1 MRYYTHTPTRRT
13 RVPYDPFADLF
24 SGFAADEPG
33 PRYNVEQLDD
43 DHFRIAVA
51 VPGFA
56 EADLDVTQREDEI
69 LVTGTVAAADD
80 EDTNVSYLH
89 RGIGGRPFERR
100 FSLADGV
107 RATGANLGNGVL
119 RIDLLREVPEDQKPR
134 AIAISAPSS
143 RKRKAAQ
150 TQKLSPL

>member
-1 MRYYTHTPTRRT
+1 MRYYTPTPTRRT
-13 RVPYDPFADLF
+13 GVPFDPFSNLF
-24 SGFAADEPG
+24 SGFGASESGPRYQPG

-69 LVTGTVAAADD
+69 LVTGTVAADNDD
-80 EDTNVSYLH
+80 EANVSYLH

-100 FSLADGV
+100 FSLAEGV
-107 RATGANLGNGVL
+107 RATGANLENGVL
-119 RIDLLREVPEDQKPR
+119 RIDLLREVPEEQKPR
-134 AIAISAPSS
+134 AIAISAPSK
-143 RKRKAAQ
+143 RKRKAA
-150 TQKLSPL
+150 